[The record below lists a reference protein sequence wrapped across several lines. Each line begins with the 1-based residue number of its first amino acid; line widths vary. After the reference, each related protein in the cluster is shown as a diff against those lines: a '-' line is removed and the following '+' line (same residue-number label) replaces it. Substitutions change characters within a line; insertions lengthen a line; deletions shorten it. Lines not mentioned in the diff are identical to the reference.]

1 LRLSAAIDLVFVM
14 SFDKKYMKLLRKEKN
29 KWDRDASRFGE
40 RRQNFTTSSGI
51 PVKRLYTPLD
61 LEGFD
66 YLRDLGFPGT
76 PPYTRGVYYNMYRGR
91 LWTMRQYAGYG
102 TAEETNRRFKYLL
115 ELGQTGLSVAF
126 DLPTQMGIDPDHP
139 LAIGEVGRV
148 GVSVPTLKDMERLF
162 DGIPLEKVST
172 SMTINATAHILQA
185 MYIAVGQMQGVSLKD
200 LSGTVQN
207 DILKEYVARGQYIFP
222 PEPSMRLVVDIIEYS
237 CKNMPRWNFISVSGY
252 HMREAGCNAV
262 QEVAFTFANAIEYVR
277 AAINR
282 GLDVDEFAPRIS
294 FFFGVH
300 NDFFEEIAKFRA
312 ARRLWTRIMRE
323 KFDAKNP
330 RSMRLRFHVQT
341 CGSTLTAQQSEINI
355 VRVAIQAL
363 AAVLGGAQSLHTN
376 SYDEALCLPTEKAVR
391 IALRTQQIIAEET
404 GVTNT
409 VDPLGGS
416 YYVEWLTNEIE
427 DRALRYIEK
436 IEKMGGAVA
445 AIKSGYIQREI
456 ADNAYR
462 NQKEIETG
470 DRCVVGVNKYVVEE
484 EISYEIL
491 KVNPEVERKQIEHVR
506 KLKATRDNSKVKK
519 VLQKM
524 REIAESDENILPITI
539 DAVKSYA
546 TIGEICDVLRDVFG
560 EYKAPTVF

>member
-1 LRLSAAIDLVFVM
+1 M
-14 SFDKKYMKLLRKEKN
+14 SFDEKSMELISKEKDE
-29 KWDRDASRFGE
+29 WDREASRFGE
-40 RRQNFTTSSGI
+40 RKLKFVTSSGI
-51 PVKRLYTPLD
+51 SVKRLYTPLD
-61 LEGFD
+61 LKGFD
-66 YLRDLGFPGT
+66 YLRSLGFPGR
-76 PPYTRGVYYNMYRGR
+76 PPYTRGVYHNMYRGR

-102 TAEETNRRFKYLL
+102 TAEESNKRFKYLL
-115 ELGQTGLSVAF
+115 KLGQTGLSVAF
-126 DLPTQMGIDPDHP
+126 DLPTQVGIDPDHP
-139 LAIGEVGRV
+139 LAMGEVGRV

-162 DGIPLEKVST
+162 DGVPLEKVST

-185 MYIAVGQMQGVSLKD
+185 MYVAIGRMQGASLKD

-237 CKNMPRWNFISVSGY
+237 CRNMPRWNFISVSGY
-252 HMREAGCNAV
+252 HMHEAGCNAV
-262 QEVAFTFANAIEYVR
+262 QEIAFTFANAIEYVK
-277 AAINR
+277 AAIDR
-282 GLDVDEFAPRIS
+282 GLGVDEFAPRFS

-312 ARRLWTRIMRE
+312 ARRLWARIMRE

-330 RSMRLRFHVQT
+330 RSMHLRFHVQT

-391 IALRTQQIIAEET
+391 IALRTQQIIAEES

-416 YYVEWLTNEIE
+416 YYIEWLTNEIE
-427 DRALRYIEK
+427 DKALKYIEK
-436 IEKMGGAVA
+436 IEKIGGAVA

-456 ADNAYR
+456 ADSAYR
-462 NQKEIETG
+462 SQKEIETG

>member
-1 LRLSAAIDLVFVM
+1 M

-29 KWDRDASRFGE
+29 KWDRDASCFGE

-51 PVKRLYTPLD
+51 PVKRLYAPLD

-66 YLRDLGFPGT
+66 YLRDLGFPGP

-126 DLPTQMGIDPDHP
+126 DLPTQVGIDPDHP
-139 LAIGEVGRV
+139 LAMGEVGRV

-162 DGIPLEKVST
+162 DGISLEKVST

-262 QEVAFTFANAIEYVR
+262 QEVAFTFANAMEYVK
-277 AAINR
+277 AAIDR

-312 ARRLWTRIMRE
+312 VRRLWARIMRE

-404 GVTNT
+404 GVINT

-524 REIAESDENILPITI
+524 KEIAESNENILPITI

>member
-1 LRLSAAIDLVFVM
+1 
-14 SFDKKYMKLLRKEKN
+14 
-29 KWDRDASRFGE
+29 
-40 RRQNFTTSSGI
+40 
-51 PVKRLYTPLD
+51 
-61 LEGFD
+61 
-66 YLRDLGFPGT
+66 
-76 PPYTRGVYYNMYRGR
+76 
-91 LWTMRQYAGYG
+91 
-102 TAEETNRRFKYLL
+102 
-115 ELGQTGLSVAF
+115 
-126 DLPTQMGIDPDHP
+126 
-139 LAIGEVGRV
+139 
-148 GVSVPTLKDMERLF
+148 
-162 DGIPLEKVST
+162 
-172 SMTINATAHILQA
+172 
-185 MYIAVGQMQGVSLKD
+185 
-200 LSGTVQN
+200 
-207 DILKEYVARGQYIFP
+207 
-222 PEPSMRLVVDIIEYS
+222 
-237 CKNMPRWNFISVSGY
+237 
-252 HMREAGCNAV
+252 MREAGCNAV

-470 DRCVVGVNKYVVEE
+470 GRCVVGVNKYVVEE

>member
-1 LRLSAAIDLVFVM
+1 M

-126 DLPTQMGIDPDHP
+126 DLPTQVGIDPDHP

-237 CKNMPRWNFISVSGY
+237 CRNMPRWNFISVSGY
-252 HMREAGCNAV
+252 HMREAGCNAI
-262 QEVAFTFANAIEYVR
+262 QEIAFTFANAVEYVK
-277 AAINR
+277 AAIDR

-312 ARRLWTRIMRE
+312 ARRLWARIMRE

-363 AAVLGGAQSLHTN
+363 AAVLGGARSLHTN
-376 SYDEALCLPTEKAVR
+376 TYDEALCLPTEKAVR

-470 DRCVVGVNKYVVEE
+470 ERCVVGVNKYVVEE

-491 KVNPEVERKQIEHVR
+491 RVNPEVERKQVEHVR
-506 KLKATRDNSKVKK
+506 KLKATRDNSKVTK

-524 REIAESDENILPITI
+524 REVAESDENILPITI

>member
-1 LRLSAAIDLVFVM
+1 LRLSAIDLVFVM

-126 DLPTQMGIDPDHP
+126 DLPTQVGIDPDHP

-237 CKNMPRWNFISVSGY
+237 CRNMPRWNFISVSGY
-252 HMREAGCNAV
+252 HMREAGCNAI
-262 QEVAFTFANAIEYVR
+262 QEIAFTFANAVEYVK
-277 AAINR
+277 AAIDR

-312 ARRLWTRIMRE
+312 ARRLWARIMRE

-470 DRCVVGVNKYVVEE
+470 ERCVVGVNKYVVEE

-491 KVNPEVERKQIEHVR
+491 RVNPEVERKQVEHVR
-506 KLKATRDNSKVKK
+506 KLKATRDNSKVTK

-524 REIAESDENILPITI
+524 REVAESDENILPITI

>member
-1 LRLSAAIDLVFVM
+1 M
-14 SFDKKYMKLLRKEKN
+14 SFNKRNMELLKKEREE
-29 KWDRDASRFGE
+29 WEREASRFSE
-40 RRQNFTTSSGI
+40 RKRAFATSSGI
-51 PVKRLYTPLD
+51 PLKTLYTPLD
-61 LEGFD
+61 LEGFN
-66 YLRDLGFPGT
+66 YLRDLGFPGK
-76 PPYTRGVYYNMYRGR
+76 PPYTRGVYHNMYRGR

-102 TAEETNRRFKYLL
+102 TAEESNKRFKYLL

-126 DLPTQMGIDPDHP
+126 DLPTQIGIDPDHP
-139 LAIGEVGRV
+139 LAMGEVGRV
-148 GVSVPTLKDMERLF
+148 GVSVPTLKDMKRLF
-162 DGIPLEKVST
+162 DGIPLGKVST

-185 MYIAVGQMQGVSLKD
+185 MYIAIGEMQGVSLKD

-237 CKNMPRWNFISVSGY
+237 CRNMPRWNFISVSGY

-262 QEVAFTFANAIEYVR
+262 QEIAFTFANAIEYVK
-277 AAINR
+277 AAIDR

-312 ARRLWTRIMRE
+312 ARRLWARIMRE
-323 KFDAKNP
+323 KFDARNP

-391 IALRTQQIIAEET
+391 IALRTQQIIAEES
-404 GVTNT
+404 GVANT

-416 YYVEWLTNEIE
+416 YYIEWLTNEIE

-445 AIKSGYIQREI
+445 AIKSGYIQKEI
-456 ADNAYR
+456 ADSAYKS
-462 NQKEIETG
+462 QKEIETG
-470 DRCVVGVNKYVVEE
+470 EKCIVGVNKYIMEE
-484 EISYEIL
+484 KLSYEIL
-491 KVNPEVERKQIEHVR
+491 KVDPEVERRQIEHIR
-506 KLKATRDNSKVKK
+506 KLRATRDNSRVEEI
-519 VLQKM
+519 LRKM
-524 REIAESDENILPITI
+524 KEVAESGENILPITI
-539 DAVKSYA
+539 EAVKSYA
-546 TIGEICDVLRDVFG
+546 TIGEICNILRDVFG
-560 EYKAPTVF
+560 EYKAPMIF

>member
-1 LRLSAAIDLVFVM
+1 MFAM
-14 SFDKKYMKLLRKEKN
+14 SFDRKSLELLRKEKEAWN
-29 KWDRDASRFGE
+29 YEASRFGE
-40 RRQNFTTSSGI
+40 RKEKFVTSSGI

-61 LEGFD
+61 LEDFD
-66 YLRDLGFPGT
+66 YLRDLSFSGRY
-76 PPYTRGVYYNMYRGR
+76 PYIRGVYHTMYRGR

-102 TAEETNRRFKYLL
+102 TAEDSNRRFKYLL

-126 DLPTQMGIDPDHP
+126 DLPTQVGIDPDHP
-139 LAIGEVGRV
+139 LAAGEVGRV
-148 GVSVPTLKDMERLF
+148 GVSVPTLRDMERLF

-185 MYIAVGQMQGVSLKD
+185 MYIAIGEMQGVSLKE

-207 DILKEYVARGQYIFP
+207 DILKEYIARGQYIFP

-237 CKNMPRWNFISVSGY
+237 CRNMPRWNFISVSGY

-262 QEVAFTFANAIEYVR
+262 QEVAFTFANAIEYVK
-277 AAINR
+277 AAIDR
-282 GLDVDEFAPRIS
+282 GLDVDDFASRIS

-312 ARRLWTRIMRE
+312 ARRLWARIMKE

-391 IALRTQQIIAEET
+391 IALRTQQIIAEES
-404 GVTNT
+404 GVANT

-456 ADNAYR
+456 ADSAYKT
-462 NQKEIETG
+462 QKEVENG
-470 DRCVVGVNKYVVEE
+470 ERCIVGINKYVIDEE
-484 EISYEIL
+484 LSYEIL
-491 KVNPEVERKQIEHVR
+491 KVDPEVERRQIER
-506 KLKATRDNSKVKK
+506 IRELRASRDNSRVKE

-524 REIAESDENILPITI
+524 REVAESDENILPVTI

-560 EYKAPTVF
+560 EYKAPMIF

>member
-1 LRLSAAIDLVFVM
+1 MFVM
-14 SFDKKYMKLLRKEKN
+14 SFNKRNMELLKKEREE
-29 KWDRDASRFGE
+29 WEHEASRFSE
-40 RRQNFTTSSGI
+40 RKRVFVTSSGI
-51 PVKRLYTPLD
+51 PVKMLYTPLD
-61 LEGFD
+61 LESFN
-66 YLRDLGFPGT
+66 YLRDLGFPGK
-76 PPYTRGVYYNMYRGR
+76 PPYTRGVYHNMYRGR

-102 TAEETNRRFKYLL
+102 TAEESNKRFKYLL

-126 DLPTQMGIDPDHP
+126 DLPTQIGIDPDHP
-139 LAIGEVGRV
+139 LAMGEVGRV
-148 GVSVPTLKDMERLF
+148 GVSVPTLKDMKRLF

-185 MYIAVGQMQGVSLKD
+185 MYIAVGKMQGVSLKD

-222 PEPSMRLVVDIIEYS
+222 PEPSMRLVVDTIEYS
-237 CKNMPRWNFISVSGY
+237 CRNMPKWNFISVSGY

-262 QEVAFTFANAIEYVR
+262 QEVAFTFANAIEYIK
-277 AAINR
+277 AAIDR
-282 GLDVDEFAPRIS
+282 GLNVDEFAPRIS

-312 ARRLWTRIMRE
+312 ARRLWARIMRE
-323 KFDAKNP
+323 KFDARNP

-391 IALRTQQIIAEET
+391 IALRTQQIIAEES
-404 GVTNT
+404 GVANT

-436 IEKMGGAVA
+436 IEKMGGAVT
-445 AIKSGYIQREI
+445 AIKSGYIQKEI
-456 ADNAYR
+456 ADSAYKS
-462 NQKEIETG
+462 QKEMETG
-470 DRCVVGVNKYVVEE
+470 EKCIVGVNKYIMEE
-484 EISYEIL
+484 KISYEIL
-491 KVNPEVERKQIEHVR
+491 KVDPEVEKRQIEHIR
-506 KLKATRDNSKVKK
+506 KLRATRDNSRVKE
-519 VLQKM
+519 VL
-524 REIAESDENILPITI
+524 REMKEVAESGENILPITI
-539 DAVKSYA
+539 EAVKSYA
-546 TIGEICDVLRDVFG
+546 TIGEICDVLRNVFG
-560 EYKAPTVF
+560 EYEAPMIF

>member
-1 LRLSAAIDLVFVM
+1 MRLSAAIDLVFVM

>member
-1 LRLSAAIDLVFVM
+1 MRLSAIDLVFVM

-126 DLPTQMGIDPDHP
+126 DLPTQVGIDPDHP

-237 CKNMPRWNFISVSGY
+237 CRNMPRWNFISVSGY
-252 HMREAGCNAV
+252 HMREAGCNAI
-262 QEVAFTFANAIEYVR
+262 QEIAFTFANAVEYVK
-277 AAINR
+277 AAIDR

-312 ARRLWTRIMRE
+312 ARRLWARIMRE

-470 DRCVVGVNKYVVEE
+470 ERCVVGVNKYVVEE

-491 KVNPEVERKQIEHVR
+491 RVNPEVERKQVEHVR
-506 KLKATRDNSKVKK
+506 KLKATRDNSKVTK

-524 REIAESDENILPITI
+524 REVAESDENILPITI

>member
-1 LRLSAAIDLVFVM
+1 M
-14 SFDKKYMKLLRKEKN
+14 SFDKKDLELLRREKET
-29 KWDRDASRFGE
+29 WDREASKFSE
-40 RRQNFTTSSGI
+40 RKKKFVTSSGI
-51 PVKRLYTPLD
+51 LVKKLYTPLD
-61 LEGFD
+61 LKGFD
-66 YLRDLGFPGT
+66 YLRDLGFSGRY
-76 PPYTRGVYYNMYRGR
+76 PYIRGVYHTMYRGR

-102 TAEETNRRFKYLL
+102 TAEDSNRRFKYLL
-115 ELGQTGLSVAF
+115 ELGQTGLSIAF
-126 DLPTQMGIDPDHP
+126 DLPTQIGIDPDHP
-139 LAIGEVGRV
+139 LAAGEVGRV

-162 DGIPLEKVST
+162 DGIPLKKVST
-172 SMTINATAHILQA
+172 SMTINATAHVLQA
-185 MYIAVGQMQGVSLKD
+185 MYIAIGEKQGVPLNE

-207 DILKEYVARGQYIFP
+207 DILKEYIARGQYIFP
-222 PEPSMRLVVDIIEYS
+222 PEPSMRIVVDIIEYS
-237 CKNMPRWNFISVSGY
+237 CRNMPRWNFISVSGY

-262 QEVAFTFANAIEYVR
+262 QEVAFTFANAIEYVK

-312 ARRLWTRIMRE
+312 ARRLWARIMKE

-391 IALRTQQIIAEET
+391 IALRTQQIIAEES
-404 GVTNT
+404 GVANT

-436 IEKMGGAVA
+436 IEKIGGAVA
-445 AIKSGYIQREI
+445 AIKSGYIQKEI
-456 ADNAYR
+456 ADSAYKSQR
-462 NQKEIETG
+462 EVESG
-470 DRCVVGVNKYVVEE
+470 ERCIVGVNKYVIDEE
-484 EISYEIL
+484 LSYEIL
-491 KVNPEVERKQIEHVR
+491 RVDPEVEKKQIECVK
-506 KLKATRDNSKVKK
+506 KLRVSRDNSRVKK
-519 VLQKM
+519 TLQKM
-524 REIAESDENILPITI
+524 REVAESDENILPVTI

-560 EYKAPTVF
+560 EYKAPMIF

>member
-1 LRLSAAIDLVFVM
+1 MFVM
-14 SFDKKYMKLLRKEKN
+14 SFNKRNMELLKKEREE
-29 KWDRDASRFGE
+29 WEHEASRFSE
-40 RRQNFTTSSGI
+40 RKRVFVTSSGI
-51 PVKRLYTPLD
+51 PVKTLYTPLD
-61 LEGFD
+61 LEGFN
-66 YLRDLGFPGT
+66 YLRDLGFPGK
-76 PPYTRGVYYNMYRGR
+76 PPYTRGVYHNMYRGR

-102 TAEETNRRFKYLL
+102 TAEESNKRFKYLL

-126 DLPTQMGIDPDHP
+126 DLPTQIGIDPDHP
-139 LAIGEVGRV
+139 LAMGEVGRV
-148 GVSVPTLKDMERLF
+148 GVSVPTLKDMKRLF
-162 DGIPLEKVST
+162 DGIPLGKVST

-185 MYIAVGQMQGVSLKD
+185 MYIAIGEMQGVSLKD

-237 CKNMPRWNFISVSGY
+237 CRNMPRWNFISVSGY

-262 QEVAFTFANAIEYVR
+262 QEIAFTFANAIEYVK
-277 AAINR
+277 AAIDR

-312 ARRLWTRIMRE
+312 ARRLWARIMRE
-323 KFDAKNP
+323 KFDARNP

-391 IALRTQQIIAEET
+391 IALRTQQIIAEES
-404 GVTNT
+404 GVANT

-445 AIKSGYIQREI
+445 AIKSGYIQKEI
-456 ADNAYR
+456 ADSAYKS
-462 NQKEIETG
+462 QKEIETG
-470 DRCVVGVNKYVVEE
+470 EKCIVGVNKYIMKEKL
-484 EISYEIL
+484 SYEIL
-491 KVNPEVERKQIEHVR
+491 KVDPEVERRQIEHIR
-506 KLKATRDNSKVKK
+506 KLRAARDNSRVEEI
-519 VLQKM
+519 LRKM
-524 REIAESDENILPITI
+524 KEVAESGENILPITI
-539 DAVKSYA
+539 EAVKSYA
-546 TIGEICDVLRDVFG
+546 TIGEICNVLRDVFG
-560 EYKAPTVF
+560 EYKAPMIF

>member
-1 LRLSAAIDLVFVM
+1 M
-14 SFDKKYMKLLRKEKN
+14 SFDKKDLELLRREKET
-29 KWDRDASRFGE
+29 WDREASKFSE
-40 RRQNFTTSSGI
+40 RKKKFVTSSGI
-51 PVKRLYTPLD
+51 LVKKLYTPLD
-61 LEGFD
+61 LKGFD
-66 YLRDLGFPGT
+66 YLRDLGFSGRY
-76 PPYTRGVYYNMYRGR
+76 PYIRGVYHTMYRGR

-102 TAEETNRRFKYLL
+102 TAEDSNRRFKYLL
-115 ELGQTGLSVAF
+115 ELGQTGLSIAF
-126 DLPTQMGIDPDHP
+126 DLPTQIGIDPDHP
-139 LAIGEVGRV
+139 LAAGEVGRV

-162 DGIPLEKVST
+162 DGIPLKKVST
-172 SMTINATAHILQA
+172 SMTINATAHVLQA
-185 MYIAVGQMQGVSLKD
+185 MYIAIGEKQGVPLNE

-207 DILKEYVARGQYIFP
+207 DILKEYIARGQYIFP
-222 PEPSMRLVVDIIEYS
+222 PEPSMRIVVDIIEYS
-237 CKNMPRWNFISVSGY
+237 CRNMPRWNFISVSGY

-262 QEVAFTFANAIEYVR
+262 QEVAFTFANAIEYVK

-312 ARRLWTRIMRE
+312 ARRLWARIMKE

-391 IALRTQQIIAEET
+391 IALRTQQIIAEES
-404 GVTNT
+404 GVANT

-436 IEKMGGAVA
+436 IEKIGGAVA
-445 AIKSGYIQREI
+445 AIKSGYIQKEI
-456 ADNAYR
+456 ADSAYKSQR
-462 NQKEIETG
+462 EVESG
-470 DRCVVGVNKYVVEE
+470 ERCIVGVNKYVIDEE
-484 EISYEIL
+484 LSYEIL
-491 KVNPEVERKQIEHVR
+491 RVDPEVEKKQIERVK
-506 KLKATRDNSKVKK
+506 KLRVSRDNSRVKK
-519 VLQKM
+519 TLQKM
-524 REIAESDENILPITI
+524 REVAESDENILPVTI

-560 EYKAPTVF
+560 EYKAPMIF

>member
-1 LRLSAAIDLVFVM
+1 M
-14 SFDKKYMKLLRKEKN
+14 SFNKRNMELLKKEREE
-29 KWDRDASRFGE
+29 WEHEASRFSE
-40 RRQNFTTSSGI
+40 RKRVFVTSSGI
-51 PVKRLYTPLD
+51 PVKTLYTPLD
-61 LEGFD
+61 LEGFN
-66 YLRDLGFPGT
+66 YLRDLGFPGK
-76 PPYTRGVYYNMYRGR
+76 PPYTRGVYHNMYRGR

-102 TAEETNRRFKYLL
+102 TAEESNKRFKYLL

-126 DLPTQMGIDPDHP
+126 DLPTQIGIDPDHP
-139 LAIGEVGRV
+139 LAMGEVGRV
-148 GVSVPTLKDMERLF
+148 GVSVPTLKDMKRLF
-162 DGIPLEKVST
+162 DGIPLGKVST

-185 MYIAVGQMQGVSLKD
+185 MYIAIGEMQGVSLKD

-237 CKNMPRWNFISVSGY
+237 CRNMPRWNFISVSGY

-262 QEVAFTFANAIEYVR
+262 QEIAFTFANAIEYVK
-277 AAINR
+277 AAIDR

-312 ARRLWTRIMRE
+312 ARRLWARIMRE
-323 KFDAKNP
+323 KFDARNP

-391 IALRTQQIIAEET
+391 IALRTQQIIAEES
-404 GVTNT
+404 GVANT

-445 AIKSGYIQREI
+445 AIKSGYIQKEI
-456 ADNAYR
+456 ADSAYKS
-462 NQKEIETG
+462 QKEIETG
-470 DRCVVGVNKYVVEE
+470 EKCIVGVNKYIMEE
-484 EISYEIL
+484 KLSYEIL
-491 KVNPEVERKQIEHVR
+491 KVDPEVERRQIEHIR
-506 KLKATRDNSKVKK
+506 KLRATRDNSRVEEI
-519 VLQKM
+519 LRKM
-524 REIAESDENILPITI
+524 KEVAESGENILPITI
-539 DAVKSYA
+539 EAVKSYA
-546 TIGEICDVLRDVFG
+546 TIGEICNVLRDVFG
-560 EYKAPTVF
+560 EYKAPMIF

>member
-1 LRLSAAIDLVFVM
+1 M
-14 SFDKKYMKLLRKEKN
+14 SFDKKDLELLRREKET
-29 KWDRDASRFGE
+29 WDREASKFSE
-40 RRQNFTTSSGI
+40 RKKKFVTSSGI
-51 PVKRLYTPLD
+51 LVKKLYTPLD
-61 LEGFD
+61 LKGFD
-66 YLRDLGFPGT
+66 YLRDLGFSGRY
-76 PPYTRGVYYNMYRGR
+76 PYIRGVYHTMYRGR

-102 TAEETNRRFKYLL
+102 TAEDSNRRFKYLL
-115 ELGQTGLSVAF
+115 ELGQTGLSIAF
-126 DLPTQMGIDPDHP
+126 DLPTQIGIDPDHP
-139 LAIGEVGRV
+139 LAAGEVGRV

-162 DGIPLEKVST
+162 DGIPLKKVST
-172 SMTINATAHILQA
+172 SMTINATAHVLQA
-185 MYIAVGQMQGVSLKD
+185 MYIAIGEKQGVPLNE

-207 DILKEYVARGQYIFP
+207 DILKEYIARGQYIFP
-222 PEPSMRLVVDIIEYS
+222 PEPSMRIVVDIIEYS
-237 CKNMPRWNFISVSGY
+237 CRNMPRWNFISVSGY

-262 QEVAFTFANAIEYVR
+262 QEVAFTFANAIEYVK

-312 ARRLWTRIMRE
+312 ARRLWARIMKE

-391 IALRTQQIIAEET
+391 IALRTQQIIAEES
-404 GVTNT
+404 GVANT

-436 IEKMGGAVA
+436 IEKIGGAVA
-445 AIKSGYIQREI
+445 AIKSGYIQKEI
-456 ADNAYR
+456 ADSAYKSQR
-462 NQKEIETG
+462 EVESG
-470 DRCVVGVNKYVVEE
+470 ERCIVGVNKYVIDEE
-484 EISYEIL
+484 LSYEIL
-491 KVNPEVERKQIEHVR
+491 RVDPEVEKKQIERVK
-506 KLKATRDNSKVKK
+506 KLRVSRDNSRVKK
-519 VLQKM
+519 ILQKM
-524 REIAESDENILPITI
+524 REVAESDENILPVTI

-560 EYKAPTVF
+560 EYKAPMIF

>member
-1 LRLSAAIDLVFVM
+1 
-14 SFDKKYMKLLRKEKN
+14 
-29 KWDRDASRFGE
+29 
-40 RRQNFTTSSGI
+40 
-51 PVKRLYTPLD
+51 
-61 LEGFD
+61 
-66 YLRDLGFPGT
+66 
-76 PPYTRGVYYNMYRGR
+76 
-91 LWTMRQYAGYG
+91 MRQYAGYG

-126 DLPTQMGIDPDHP
+126 DLPTQVGIDPDHP
-139 LAIGEVGRV
+139 LAMGEVGRV

-162 DGIPLEKVST
+162 DGISLEKVST

-262 QEVAFTFANAIEYVR
+262 QEVAFTFANAMEYVK
-277 AAINR
+277 AAIDR

-312 ARRLWTRIMRE
+312 ARRLWARIMRE

-404 GVTNT
+404 GVINT

-436 IEKMGGAVA
+436 IEKMGDAVA

-524 REIAESDENILPITI
+524 KEIAESNENILPITI

>member
-1 LRLSAAIDLVFVM
+1 M

-29 KWDRDASRFGE
+29 KWDRDASCFGE

-51 PVKRLYTPLD
+51 PVKRLYAPLD

-66 YLRDLGFPGT
+66 YLRDLGFPGP

-126 DLPTQMGIDPDHP
+126 DLPTQVGIDPDHP
-139 LAIGEVGRV
+139 LAMGEVGRV

-162 DGIPLEKVST
+162 DGISLEKVST

-262 QEVAFTFANAIEYVR
+262 QEVAFTFANAMEYVK
-277 AAINR
+277 AAIDR

-312 ARRLWTRIMRE
+312 VRRLWARIMRE

-404 GVTNT
+404 GVINT

-436 IEKMGGAVA
+436 IEKMGDAVA

-524 REIAESDENILPITI
+524 KEIAESNENILPITI

>member
-1 LRLSAAIDLVFVM
+1 
-14 SFDKKYMKLLRKEKN
+14 
-29 KWDRDASRFGE
+29 
-40 RRQNFTTSSGI
+40 
-51 PVKRLYTPLD
+51 
-61 LEGFD
+61 
-66 YLRDLGFPGT
+66 
-76 PPYTRGVYYNMYRGR
+76 
-91 LWTMRQYAGYG
+91 MRQYAGYG

-126 DLPTQMGIDPDHP
+126 DLPTQVGIDPDHP
-139 LAIGEVGRV
+139 LAMGEVGRV

-162 DGIPLEKVST
+162 DGISLEKVST

-262 QEVAFTFANAIEYVR
+262 QEVAFTFANAMEYVK
-277 AAINR
+277 AAIDR

-312 ARRLWTRIMRE
+312 VRRLWARIMRE

-404 GVTNT
+404 GVINT

-436 IEKMGGAVA
+436 IEKMGDAVA

-524 REIAESDENILPITI
+524 KEIAESNENILPITI